1 MYVYKQ
7 CVTEQSAR
15 RQREME
21 AGLLE
26 AMRTKPYDD
35 ITISDLCASMNIP
48 RKSFYRYF
56 DSKEDALHALMDH
69 IIMDFSGEVFAD
81 EETATM
87 HTLERFFQ
95 FWIDRRDFLDALNRS
110 DFGAALVQRCIGKAM
125 EEGTLAKNFLP
136 SSQVDTREYMVSFL
150 ISGLMSMVLQ
160 WHKTGFNTNA
170 YQMAQLSAQLI
181 TKPLLSVSWTMNK

>member
-1 MYVYKQ
+1 MYKQ

-15 RQREME
+15 RQRQMEM
-21 AGLLE
+21 GLLE
-26 AMRTKPYDD
+26 AMRDKPFDD

-69 IIMDFSGEVFAD
+69 MIMDFSGEVFAD
-81 EETATM
+81 EEKATIY
-87 HTLERFFQ
+87 TLERFFQ

-110 DFGAALVQRCIGKAM
+110 DFGAVLVQRCIGKAM

-136 SSQVDTREYMVSFL
+136 SSQSDTREYMVSFL
-150 ISGLMSMVLQ
+150 ISGLMSIVLQ
-160 WHKTGFNTNA
+160 WHKTGFKTNA
-170 YQMAQLSAQLI
+170 YQMAQLAAHLI
-181 TKPLLSVSWTMNK
+181 TKPLLSVSWAMNN